1 MPPSDNPGFDPA
13 AYATQAAAAVGL
25 EIDPAHRPGVEMN
38 LALAA
43 RMAAL
48 IAQMPVGPEQEAAP
62 VFVAGREKAK

>member
-1 MPPSDNPGFDPA
+1 MSDAKTPFDPD

-25 EIDPAHRPGVEMN
+25 DIAPEHRRGVVMN

-48 IAQMPVGPEQEAAP
+48 VEAMPVTPADEAAP
-62 VFVAGREKAK
+62 VFVAGREPPR